1 MAGKGEAMKRRDI
14 FQRKA
19 YAIHRM
25 SLAAQRLIHMSSTA
39 DREKAKRW
47 IAMWS
52 AVSGLRQFKLGNGGG
67 RPKLGGTTGR
77 P

>member
-1 MAGKGEAMKRRDI
+1 MKRRDI

-25 SLAAQRLIHMSSTA
+25 SLAARRLSQVTSMV
-39 DREKAKRW
+39 DREKTKRW

-52 AVSGLRQFKLGNGGG
+52 TVSGIRQFKLGSGGG
-67 RPKLGGTTGR
+67 SKKGSTTKR
-77 P
+77 R